1 MSVEFRGSTS
11 RPAED
16 PLTADASPVAGQHA
30 YVAFA
35 AALFDYCA
43 RLLGDQVEAACA
55 VQDSLVA
62 VNAQF
67 SNMPKPEQLRV
78 PLYAAARRQCLSRRP
93 GRRPRLTGRS
103 GKTAAGHAGVA
114 SPDDGVPTSD
124 GTAPRTVGETLP
136 AVTAAV
142 ARLPDRDREVLN
154 LAFRHGINGADL
166 AAVLGLSSRRTRSL
180 LSGASDRFGKS
191 AAVEVVLRSGGAGA
205 VGRDAGCPVLAGIVS
220 QQDAVPAPLAAKLI
234 RLNRHV
240 ESCSDCACTLGDRTF
255 SPGLISQVPLTVP
268 ADRLRLRMIRTA
280 LALGSYRRQ
289 VTSLRNDVDSGRP
302 RSRSGGG
309 RAPQGRWRSRRRRS
323 PSWPCRASC
332 STSTSRD
339 RRRGRYQ
346 PGWSR
351 GSRAP
356 RRSRRSSRRPRL
368 ARTLRARPCSRPSPG
383 RGRPRSACCRSRHAA
398 GHRRLRFRCRSPR
411 RQRRG
416 HRRPSRR
423 RRNPRRRP
431 RLRLP
436 RRLLH
441 QPPRQ
446 IPRRLLHQPPRQIP
460 HRLPHRPPRR
470 RRRRRPPGSGRERP
484 RRRVRPLLVGRAV

>member
-302 RSRSGGG
+302 
-309 RAPQGRWRSRRRRS
+309 PL
-323 PSWPCRASC
+323 P
-332 STSTSRD
+332 
-339 RRRGRYQ
+339 
-346 PGWSR
+346 
-351 GSRAP
+351 
-356 RRSRRSSRRPRL
+356 
-368 ARTLRARPCSRPSPG
+368 
-383 RGRPRSACCRSRHAA
+383 
-398 GHRRLRFRCRSPR
+398 F
-411 RQRRG
+411 
-416 HRRPSRR
+416 
-423 RRNPRRRP
+423 RRRP
-431 RLRLP
+431 GAPGAMAVASAALAFLAVPGVLLYQHESRSAPRPVPARVVSGVQSPSPVSPELSPPPPGPHPSSPPLLP
-436 RRLLH
+436 TLPGAGPAPLGVLPV
-441 QPPRQ
+441 PPRGGSSPSPVPVSQ
-446 IPRRLLHQPPRQIP
+446 SASPTPRSSPSQSPSSQPSPTP
-460 HRLPHRPPRR
+460 TTPSSTPPPTPTPTPDPTPTSTPTPTPDPTPTST
-470 RRRRRPPGSGRERP
+470 PPPTPSPSPTTSG
-484 RRRVRPLLVGRAV
+484 